1 MMNFKKMLAKDMD
14 SVFLNTNEFADW
26 HDINGERLACVIDHD
41 VTLEGEASLEGVFLN
56 AISIH
61 LAVGS
66 LVHRPKENEPIYV
79 DDKLYFVRSVSDEMG
94 CWVIVAEAN
103 GQ

>member
-1 MMNFKKMLAKDMD
+1 MMNFKKRLAQDID
-14 SVFLNTNEFADW
+14 TVFFNTNEFADW

-61 LAVGS
+61 LMAGS
-66 LVHRPKENEPIYV
+66 LVDRPKENEPIYV
-79 DDKLYFVRSVSDEMG
+79 DEKLYFVRSVSEEMG

-103 GQ
+103 AQ